1 MSGEPRRLIHAL
13 YDAAFHRFRPRRLRL
28 FFDLLQIDARTR
40 VLDVGG
46 MPYFWRLAAQ
56 MGLPQPRVTTVNL
69 LPKPGDAVGEWV
81 RADGCALPF
90 ADGTFDAVFCNSVI
104 EHVPD
109 QRGMAREIARVGE
122 RYFVQTPS
130 RRFPVEQ
137 HLVTVGLHW
146 LSKERQKR
154 WMGPLS
160 LAGTNGR
167 LPQPVLEQFLD
178 DLHLLDRGELAAL
191 FPDGELRVERFVGL
205 EKSLVV
211 VRGGGQGLSGA

>member
-1 MSGEPRRLIHAL
+1 MSGEPRRLIHAV

-28 FFDLLQIDARTR
+28 FFDLLDVRAETR

-46 MPYFWRLAAQ
+46 MPYFWKLAAEL
-56 MGLPQPRVTTVNL
+56 GLPRPRVTIVNVL
-69 LPKPGDAVGEWV
+69 SRPAGAACDWV
-81 RADGCALPF
+81 QADGRTLPF
-90 ADGTFDAVFCNSVI
+90 ADNSFDVVFCNSVI

-109 QRGMAREIARVGE
+109 QRALAREIVRMAP

-146 LSKERQKR
+146 LPLKLQKR
-154 WMGPLS
+154 WMRPLS

-167 LPQPVLEQFLD
+167 LPQPVLEQFLN
-178 DLHLLDRGELAAL
+178 DLHLLDRHEFAVL
-191 FPDGELRVERFVGL
+191 FPEATLRVERFLGL
-205 EKSLVV
+205 EKSLIA
-211 VRGGGQGLSGA
+211 VR